1 MSQPTLHASV
11 TLDRLTFT
19 WPDGSTALDGL
30 SGAFGSG
37 RTGLVGRNGA
47 GKSTLLRLMAGEL
60 EPTSGVVAASGE
72 VAYLPQQLT
81 LDVDRR
87 VAELLGVSEA
97 LDAVRAISAGDV
109 DPAHFDAVGDDWD
122 IEARAEASLAEA
134 GLAPDFLD
142 RTVGELSGGEAVLVA
157 IAGIRLRRAPITL
170 LDEPTNNLDRD
181 ARAKLGAMVQ
191 AWKGTLIVVSH
202 DLSLLELM
210 DDTAELYAQTL
221 SVFGGPYS
229 EWRAWLD
236 TEQDAAKQAEV
247 TAAQAFRKEKRQRIE
262 AEVKL
267 SHRARTAKKA
277 ELEKRV
283 PKIIAHGRKMAAEVS
298 AGRLRTEVGAKEDA
312 ARSALDE
319 AGHRVR
325 SDASMKIELPDPQVS
340 RSRRIATLADE
351 ERAWVIQGPER
362 VALIGPNGAGKT
374 TLLERLVAGAAL
386 EAGHNSARTED
397 AEPDARA
404 DTRNPPESD
413 EDVLNTAPRLV
424 ATAST
429 DRIGYLPQRVD
440 GLDENRSVF
449 ENIALAAPQVP
460 EKELRNRLARFL
472 IRGATADR
480 PVSALSGGERFRV
493 ALSKLLLSDPPP
505 HLVVLDEPTNNLDI
519 DTVDQL
525 VEALRAYRGAVLV
538 VSHDDAFLARLD
550 LDLTLEIEAGGTLR
564 EV

>member
-1 MSQPTLHASV
+1 MSTPTTLHAAV
-11 TLDRLTFT
+11 VLDRLTFT
-19 WPDGSTALDGL
+19 WPDGSTALDGI

-60 EPTSGVVAASGE
+60 DPSSGGVTASGE

-87 VAELLGVSEA
+87 VAELLGVSAA
-97 LDAVRAISAGDV
+97 LDAVRAIAAGDV
-109 DPAHFDAVGDDWD
+109 DPARFDAVGDDWD

-134 GLAPDFLD
+134 GLDPEFLD
-142 RTVGELSGGEAVLVA
+142 RSVGELSGGEAVLVA

-181 ARAKLGAMVQ
+181 ARAKLAAMVR

-210 DDTAELYAQTL
+210 DETAELYAQDL

-236 TEQDAAKQAEV
+236 AEQDAAKQAEA
-247 TAAQAFRKEKRQRIE
+247 TAAQALRKEKRQRIE

-267 SHRARTAKKA
+267 AHRSRTAKKA
-277 ELEKRV
+277 EIEKRV
-283 PKIIAHGRKMAAEVS
+283 PKIVAHGRKMAAEVS
-298 AGRLRTEVGAKEDA
+298 AGKLRTEVGAKEVAAHA
-312 ARSALDE
+312 AREE
-319 AGHRVR
+319 AGRRVR

-340 RSRRIATLADE
+340 RSRRIATIGDE
-351 ERAWVIQGPER
+351 ERSWVIQGPER
-362 VALIGPNGAGKT
+362 VALIGRNGAGKT
-374 TLLERLVAGAAL
+374 TLLERLVTDGGTIGALSA
-386 EAGHNSARTED
+386 EAH
-397 AEPDARA
+397 
-404 DTRNPPESD
+404 
-413 EDVLNTAPRLV
+413 
-424 ATAST
+424 T
-429 DRIGYLPQRVD
+429 DLIGYLPQRVD
-440 GLDENRSVF
+440 GLDETRSVF
-449 ENIALAAPQVP
+449 ENIAAAAPQVP

-472 IRGATADR
+472 IRGATAER
-480 PVSALSGGERFRV
+480 PVAALSGGERFRV
-493 ALSKLLLSDPPP
+493 ALAKLLLSDPAP
-505 HLVVLDEPTNNLDI
+505 HLVVLDEPTNNLDL

-538 VSHDDAFLARLD
+538 VSHDDAFLRRLD
-550 LDLTLEIEAGGTLR
+550 LDLTLEIDGEGALH
-564 EV
+564 EVG